1 MSIIINPSTGQNII
15 TVVGQTGNQINV
27 SVSSS
32 NSIGVSSGPLSFDH
46 EDLSNLQGGS
56 ANQYYHLNS
65 GQYVNLVTGD
75 VIRPSQTGQ
84 FYPLSNPSG
93 FITGVNLTEY
103 ATTGYVTG
111 ASGVLQT
118 QITIL
123 NNQTGSYYLKTNPS
137 GYITGISNIVYTT
150 GDQNISGAKTFL
162 TGVNISGNLTISGT
176 YNVYQQIENTK
187 ILAIAY
193 AIAL

>member
-93 FITGVNLTEY
+93 FITG
-103 ATTGYVTG
+103 
-111 ASGVLQT
+111 
-118 QITIL
+118 
-123 NNQTGSYYLKTNPS
+123 
-137 GYITGISNIVYTT
+137 ISNIVYTT

-176 YNVYQQIENTK
+176 YDVYQQIENTK